1 MSLYQKFIQNERLRR
16 FCVLALII
24 FVLYLSRSMIT
35 TILLTFIFT
44 YLAVRL
50 VHFVQ
55 RYMKIPTI
63 VIVLLTYALVVFLIY
78 LAITKYVPV
87 LVNQTTQ
94 MINSVVD
101 FYQSPHTDTN
111 QVLQFIDQYLEK
123 SNLLSQLQNG
133 ASMILRYIQDI
144 GAVGLSFVMSFILSF
159 FFMIEKKQMADF
171 SKLFLKSDFDWFF
184 QDIYY
189 FANKF
194 VNTFGVVME
203 AQFFIA
209 VVNTVITT
217 LALAII
223 GFTQLPSLA
232 IMIFILS
239 LVPVAGVIISCI
251 PLSFIAYSQGGLN
264 DVIYI
269 LALITIVHLFES
281 YVLNPKFMS
290 SKTELPI
297 FYTFVILLVS
307 ERLFGV
313 WGLIVG
319 IPVFT
324 FFLDVLKVK
333 PIRGLKRLPNVK
345 KNKFSR
351 IISAELFF
359 YCFLKSFKI
368 AKARSWF
375 IVF

>member
-1 MSLYQKFIQNERLRR
+1 
-16 FCVLALII
+16 
-24 FVLYLSRSMIT
+24 
-35 TILLTFIFT
+35 
-44 YLAVRL
+44 
-50 VHFVQ
+50 
-55 RYMKIPTI
+55 
-63 VIVLLTYALVVFLIY
+63 
-78 LAITKYVPV
+78 
-87 LVNQTTQ
+87 
-94 MINSVVD
+94 MINSVV

-171 SKLFLKSDFDWFF
+171 SKLFLKVILIGF

-345 KNKFSR
+345 NS
-351 IISAELFF
+351 SAE
-359 YCFLKSFKI
+359 
-368 AKARSWF
+368 
-375 IVF
+375 

>member
-44 YLAVRL
+44 YLVVRL

-345 KNKFSR
+345 KNS
-351 IISAELFF
+351 SAE
-359 YCFLKSFKI
+359 
-368 AKARSWF
+368 
-375 IVF
+375 

>member
-1 MSLYQKFIQNERLRR
+1 MSLYQNLFKMNVCDVLRPCFDYFCALFIQKYDYNNS
-16 FCVLALII
+16 FNIY
-24 FVLYLSRSMIT
+24 LYLFSCSFGPFCSTLYENPDDCHRSLNLCIGC
-35 TILLTFIFT
+35 
-44 YLAVRL
+44 
-50 VHFVQ
+50 
-55 RYMKIPTI
+55 
-63 VIVLLTYALVVFLIY
+63 FLIY

-171 SKLFLKSDFDWFF
+171 SKLFLKVILIGF

-345 KNKFSR
+345 
-351 IISAELFF
+351 
-359 YCFLKSFKI
+359 
-368 AKARSWF
+368 
-375 IVF
+375 

>member
-1 MSLYQKFIQNERLRR
+1 
-16 FCVLALII
+16 
-24 FVLYLSRSMIT
+24 MIT

-171 SKLFLKSDFDWFF
+171 SKLFLK
-184 QDIYY
+184 
-189 FANKF
+189 
-194 VNTFGVVME
+194 
-203 AQFFIA
+203 
-209 VVNTVITT
+209 VI
-217 LALAII
+217 LI
-223 GFTQLPSLA
+223 GFSGYLLFCQQVRQHIWCRNGSSV
-232 IMIFILS
+232 FHCC
-239 LVPVAGVIISCI
+239 GE
-251 PLSFIAYSQGGLN
+251 YSHYYLGLGDN
-264 DVIYI
+264 
-269 LALITIVHLFES
+269 
-281 YVLNPKFMS
+281 
-290 SKTELPI
+290 
-297 FYTFVILLVS
+297 
-307 ERLFGV
+307 RLY
-313 WGLIVG
+313 
-319 IPVFT
+319 
-324 FFLDVLKVK
+324 
-333 PIRGLKRLPNVK
+333 
-345 KNKFSR
+345 
-351 IISAELFF
+351 SAT
-359 YCFLKSFKI
+359 
-368 AKARSWF
+368 
-375 IVF
+375 